1 MVSFALCVLND
12 IKLLSRVHDR
22 VGFLR
27 HFAGMFSFSAQSL
40 RACSGESLSS
50 TVQLTATSI
59 VEFIQ
64 QAMVES
70 HRCREGQSVYTLQPK
85 PPGLH
90 PIPVRLLYPVSRPQ
104 EQLTVPAMNGSGLD
118 TTVDRQSPQLH
129 SRPSHT
135 TVSVKVDVH

>member
-1 MVSFALCVLND
+1 MCVF
-12 IKLLSRVHDR
+12 I
-22 VGFLR
+22 
-27 HFAGMFSFSAQSL
+27 AGMFSFSAQSL
-40 RACSGESLSS
+40 RACSGESS
-50 TVQLTATSI
+50 TTSVLLTATSI

-85 PPGLH
+85 PPGLL

-104 EQLTVPAMNGSGLD
+104 EQHNTPAIKGTSLDATVE
-118 TTVDRQSPQLH
+118 RQSPQLH
-129 SRPSHT
+129 PRASHT